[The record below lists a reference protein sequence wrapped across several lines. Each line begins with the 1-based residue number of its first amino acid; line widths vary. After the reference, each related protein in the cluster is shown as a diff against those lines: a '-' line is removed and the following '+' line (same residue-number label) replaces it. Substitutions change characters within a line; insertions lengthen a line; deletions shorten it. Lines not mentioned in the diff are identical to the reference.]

1 MKVIITDDHPLM
13 LTSLSQT
20 LKSTGYIDV
29 VATYTSGEDLLK
41 GLELQ
46 QPDVLVLDY
55 HLPDQSGS
63 QLAKYITYHYP
74 DIKILAVTG
83 FEKPDLAR
91 EMIESGCMGYLLK
104 NSTNEALLLKAVEQI
119 YEGQMF
125 MDRSIRDLHVRSIR
139 RTRKEQVKPKLTQ
152 RELEIL
158 KEIASELSSQEI
170 ADKLYISKRTV
181 DTHRNSIML
190 KSGAKNTVGLIKFA
204 MELKL
209 I

>member
-20 LKSTGYIDV
+20 LRNTGYIEV
-29 VATYTSGEDLLK
+29 LATYTSGEDLLK
-41 GLELQ
+41 GLEAH
-46 QPDVLVLDY
+46 QPDIVLLDY
-55 HLPDQSGS
+55 HLPDQNGS
-63 QLAKYITYHYP
+63 KLARYITYHYP
-74 DIKILAVTG
+74 DIKILAITG

-104 NSTNEALLLKAVEQI
+104 NTANEELVLQAIEQI
-119 YEGQMF
+119 YNGQIF
-125 MDRSIRDLHVRSIR
+125 MDRSIRDLHARSIR
-139 RTRKEQVKPKLTQ
+139 HSQQEQARPKLTQ

>member
-125 MDRSIRDLHVRSIR
+125 MDRSIRDLHARSIR
-139 RTRKEQVKPKLTQ
+139 RTRQEQVKPKLTQ

-204 MELKL
+204 LELKL

>member
-13 LTSLSQT
+13 LSSLSRT
-20 LKSTGYIDV
+20 LRSSGYIEV
-29 VATYTSGEDLLK
+29 LATYTSGEDLLK
-41 GLELQ
+41 GLEIQ
-46 QPDVLVLDY
+46 QPDVVLLDY

-63 QLAKYITYHYP
+63 QLARYITYHYP
-74 DIKILAVTG
+74 DIKILAITG

-104 NSTNEALLLKAVEQI
+104 NSATEELVLQAIEQI
-119 YEGQMF
+119 SNGHIF
-125 MDRSIRDLHVRSIR
+125 MDRSIRDLHARTIR
-139 RTRKEQVKPKLTQ
+139 RSQQEQAKPKLTQ

-204 MELKL
+204 LELKL